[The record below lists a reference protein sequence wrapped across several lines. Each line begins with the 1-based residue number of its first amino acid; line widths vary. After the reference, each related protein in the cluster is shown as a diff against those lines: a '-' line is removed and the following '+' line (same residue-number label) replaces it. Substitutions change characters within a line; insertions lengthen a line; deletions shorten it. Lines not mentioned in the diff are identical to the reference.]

1 MKKDFFSHS
10 ASLIW
15 YASEIAT
22 SKPAWLSY
30 MLHIG
35 GLTLCDDAKKLR
47 IPNLVAAERFGNA
60 TLARLGLR
68 LGDVDLAFQNI
79 INTGDIRQALLLYRQ
94 MIWMRDA
101 HVDDLKK
108 TEEQHRDSFY
118 VSFLGNCH
126 PSLRK
131 LEIEAKITKPS
142 KTPGRIDMLIT
153 VPSAKRI
160 LVLEWKVLHLDFL
173 DFGTRMTP
181 EEKADHLK
189 GIVEVRDILNLK
201 FARHD
206 LFRPGRTIKDW
217 ILEGDIRDT
226 QDNKDNKK
234 KVSPCQQLADYIAS
248 PEIAQLKMNHTV
260 TAYLVVVVGSRQI
273 VCWKMDN
280 GQLRDEDVQLAA

>member
-1 MKKDFFSHS
+1 
-10 ASLIW
+10 
-15 YASEIAT
+15 
-22 SKPAWLSY
+22 

-94 MIWMRDA
+94 MIWMRD
-101 HVDDLKK
+101 V
-108 TEEQHRDSFY
+108 
-118 VSFLGNCH
+118 H
-126 PSLRK
+126 PS
-131 LEIEAKITKPS
+131 E
-142 KTPGRIDMLIT
+142 TPGRIDMLIT

-160 LVLEWKVLHLDFL
+160 LVLEWKVLQLDFL

-189 GIVEVRDILNLK
+189 GIVE
-201 FARHD
+201 
-206 LFRPGRTIKDW
+206 
-217 ILEGDIRDT
+217 
-226 QDNKDNKK
+226 
-234 KVSPCQQLADYIAS
+234 LADYIAS